1 MGEQFEYSEKVM
13 DHFRNPRNVG
23 VVKNADGIG
32 RVGNPVCGDLMEI
45 QIKVENNILKD
56 VKFKTFGCGSAI
68 ATSSMITEMAIGKTL
83 EEALKITRGDVA
95 AELDGLPAVKM
106 HCSNLAADALHAAI
120 KDYMAKKEEKE
131 KTEAQKYDFDVIV
144 VGGGPGGLTTG
155 ILCAYRGLKTAIFE
169 ASSWGG
175 ILSWLCPTKMIENF
189 PGLSEKTT
197 CNDLV
202 DTWMS
207 EAKKLNVELKKERVN
222 EITKDMKVIA
232 LSGEY
237 RSKII
242 VLATGSSPATA
253 GVKGEEKFSRDDR
266 GVYYYVTNPEKFAG
280 KRVLI
285 VGGGSSAV
293 DAALSLID
301 TADLIT
307 IAHRHN
313 ELRAVEQKLKR
324 LKASDKIKILYDT
337 ELAEIT
343 GAEKVEKAI
352 MRDLKEDETIQQVV
366 DSVILAVGMTP
377 NTEIFKKL
385 GIEMNEKGYIKTDKT
400 QKTSIDGIYAVGDIA
415 SDLQLVVIAVAQGAT
430 VAHNAYIELRK
441 PYWSSAGSHAE
452 ESH

>member
-1 MGEQFEYSEKVM
+1 MAEQFEYSEKVM

-23 VVKNADGIG
+23 TIKDADGIG

-83 EEALKITRGDVA
+83 EEGLKITRGDVA
-95 AELDGLPAVKM
+95 DELEGLPAIKM

-120 KDYMAKKEEKE
+120 KDYMAKKEEKA
-131 KTEAQKYDFDVIV
+131 KLEAEKYDFDVIV

-169 ASSWGG
+169 ASNWGG
-175 ILSWLCPTKMIENF
+175 ILSWMCPTKMIENF

-197 CNDLV
+197 CKDLV

-222 EITKDMKVIA
+222 EISKDMKVIA
-232 LSGEY
+232 QSGEY

-253 GVKGEEKFSRDDR
+253 GVNGEEKFSRDDR
-266 GVYYYVTNPEKFAG
+266 GVYYYVANPEKFAG

-285 VGGGSSAV
+285 VGGGNSAV

-313 ELRAVEQKLKR
+313 ELWAVEQKLKR
-324 LKASDKIKILYDT
+324 LKSSDKIKILYDT
-337 ELAEIT
+337 ELVEIS

-385 GIEMNEKGYIKTDKT
+385 GIEMDEKGYIKTDRK
-400 QKTSIDGIYAVGDIA
+400 QKTSIDGIFAVGDIA
-415 SDLQLVVIAVAQGAT
+415 SDLQLVIIAVAQGAT
-430 VAHNAYIELRK
+430 VAHNAYIELKK
-441 PYWSSAGSHAE
+441 PYWR
-452 ESH
+452 